1 MSYAIVRNEK
11 LTRAEINGKGTHNDR
26 KAKNHTNKDIDPT
39 KTHLNYYI
47 KKNELT
53 YTKEFDKYLKENNLQ
68 CHLRSNSIIMC
79 QMIFTSDQAFF
90 DKIGEKETK
99 RYFDECYK
107 FICNYKNLGE
117 KNIISAV
124 VHLDEGA
131 PHLHL
136 MFVPVVHTKDKDGKE
151 IEKICARDFWKGRD
165 SYRKLQD
172 AYFNHVKSKGF
183 DLERGMFVEDTG
195 RKHYSVE
202 EYKKIT
208 NYENTKKILNEMKL
222 ELPDTP
228 DITDIKVNRLSKK
241 RDEKILEE
249 IIKPKDELIKELYK
263 DNLSLHKELLKQSKV
278 VDEAEKYQKERDKI
292 LVDNEELHNT
302 VKHLESEYK
311 KKNNTLDLKF
321 EDRKRELEQEFENK
335 EFDIEYK
342 YKHKIKK
349 LEKENSHLHKIID
362 KFYETVEKFIDWV
375 CHRFGIGESKQLI
388 KDFEKQTNTFID
400 PVKQLDFE
408 EKQKELEWDLER

>member
-11 LTRAEINGKGTHNDR
+11 LTRAKINGNGSHNDR
-26 KAKNHTNKDIDPT
+26 KAKNHSNKDIDPT
-39 KTHLNYYI
+39 RTHLNYYI

-53 YTKEFDKYLKENNLQ
+53 YTKEFDKYLKENNVQ
-68 CHLRSNSIIMC
+68 GHLRCNSIIMC

-90 DKIGEKETK
+90 DKIGEEETK

-107 FICNYKNLGE
+107 FICNYKSLGE

-131 PHLHL
+131 PHMHL

-151 IEKICARDFWKGRD
+151 IDKICARDFWKGRD

-183 DLERGMFVEDTG
+183 DLERGMFVEDTE
-195 RKHYSVE
+195 RKHYTVE

-208 NYENTKKILNEMKL
+208 NYENTKKVLNEIKL
-222 ELPDTP
+222 ELPEVP
-228 DITDIKVNRLSKK
+228 DITDISKFSRK

-263 DNLSLHKELLKQSKV
+263 DNLSLHKELSKQSKV
-278 VDEAEKYQKERDKI
+278 IDEAEKYQKERNSIISDNKKLNDKI
-292 LVDNEELHNT
+292 KD
-302 VKHLESEYK
+302 LESEYK
-311 KKNNTLDLKF
+311 IKSNNLDF
-321 EDRKRELEQEFENK
+321 EYNNRKAELEQEFQDK

-342 YKHKIKK
+342 YKNKIKS
-349 LEKENSHLHKIID
+349 LEKENNRLLKIID
-362 KFYETVEKFIDWV
+362 KFYETVEKFIHWI
-375 CHRFGIGESKQLI
+375 CHKFGIGESKELI
-388 KDFEKQTNTFID
+388 KDFQEETHTLID
-400 PVKQLDFE
+400 PVKQIE
-408 EKQKELEWDLER
+408 NEKREKEWDLEI

>member
-26 KAKNHTNKDIDPT
+26 KAKNHSNKDIDPSR
-39 KTHLNYYI
+39 THLNYYI

-53 YTKEFDKYLKENNLQ
+53 YTKEFDKYMKENNLQ
-68 CHLRSNSIIMC
+68 GHLRSNSIIMC
-79 QMIFTSDQAFF
+79 QMIFTSEQAFF
-90 DKIGEKETK
+90 DKIGAKETK

-131 PHLHL
+131 PHMHL
-136 MFVPVVHTKDKDGKE
+136 MFVPVVHTKDKVGND
-151 IEKICARDFWKGRD
+151 IDKICARDFWKGRD

-183 DLERGMFVEDTG
+183 DLERGMFVEDTN
-195 RKHYSVE
+195 RKHYTVE

-208 NYENTKKILNEMKL
+208 NFDNTKKILNEIKL
-222 ELPDTP
+222 ELPEVP
-228 DITDIKVNRLSKK
+228 DLTDISKFSRK

-249 IIKPKDELIKELYK
+249 IIKPKDDLIKELYK
-263 DNLSLHKELLKQSKV
+263 DNLSLHKELSKQSKV
-278 VDEAEKYQKERDKI
+278 IDEAERYQKEQNKI
-292 LVDNEELHNT
+292 LADNEELHNT
-302 VKHLESEYK
+302 VKHLEHEYK
-311 KKNNTLDLKF
+311 KKNNNLDMDF
-321 EDRKRELEQEFENK
+321 SNRKRELEEEFK
-335 EFDIEYK
+335 EKAFDLEYEYK
-342 YKHKIKK
+342 GKFRK
-349 LEKENSHLHKIID
+349 LEKENNHLHKIID
-362 KFYETVEKFIDWV
+362 KFYVTVEKFIDWI
-375 CHRFGIGESKQLI
+375 CHKFGIGETKELVR
-388 KDFEKQTNTFID
+388 KFEEETHTYLD

-408 EKQKELEWDLER
+408 EKEKELDWDLER

>member
-39 KTHLNYYI
+39 RTHLNYYI

-53 YTKEFDKYLKENNLQ
+53 YTKEFDKYMKENNVQ
-68 CHLRSNSIIMC
+68 GHLRSNSIIMC
-79 QMIFTSDQAFF
+79 QMVFTSDQSFF

-136 MFVPVVHTKDKDGKE
+136 MFVPVVHTKDKDGNN
-151 IEKICARDFWKGRD
+151 IDKICSRDFWKGRD

-172 AYFNHVKSKGF
+172 AYFNYVKSKGF
-183 DLERGMFVEDTG
+183 DLERGMFVEETE

-208 NYENTKKILNEMKL
+208 NYENTKKVLNEIKL
-222 ELPDTP
+222 ELPNTP

-249 IIKPKDELIKELYK
+249 IIKPKDDLIKELYK
-263 DNLSLHKELLKQSKV
+263 DNLSLHKELSKQAKIV
-278 VDEAEKYQKERDKI
+278 NEAEKYQKERDKI
-292 LVDNEELHNT
+292 LADNKELHNQ
-302 VKHLESEYK
+302 VENIKAEYK
-311 KKNNTLDLKF
+311 
-321 EDRKRELEQEFENK
+321 EK
-335 EFDIEYK
+335 EFDLEWNYNKQIN
-342 YKHKIKK
+342 K
-349 LEKENSHLHKIID
+349 LEKENNRLYKIID
-362 KFYETVEKFIDWV
+362 KFYETIDKFIAWI
-375 CHRFGIGESKQLI
+375 CHKFGIGESKELVKNFQ
-388 KDFEKQTNTFID
+388 EETHTFID
-400 PVKQLDFE
+400 PVKQLKYE
-408 EKQKELEWDLER
+408 EREKEWDLER